1 MGTRS
6 RGYASQWK
14 QCQAP
19 PPICWNNFVCIFLQV
34 KLTQQAFSCRDE
46 TSLIDFFWNSAGDWA
61 RTQVMIGTCSAT
73 VPHCLPTKIS
83 WVECMALDLSVEDK
97 NDLHTEC
104 GDVGQREP
112 LWSYILPLEFLHQG
126 GLVPFVKGLD
136 GAIQVLKIKL
146 FLYAARKKKSNH
158 FSIPF

>member
-6 RGYASQWK
+6 RGCASQWK
-14 QCQAP
+14 QCQA